1 MPGAEGK
8 LSQALNKKFLF
19 CFAGFGAE
27 KGRTA
32 KGMRGSSRAAGE
44 RTAMATKQA
53 KKKATRKTAQRRE
66 TLLERKARATKTAAK
81 AKEAGSGEA
90 RKKTGATKRAVKLD
104 KKKLG
109 AMVDRMLLQLAE
121 QVEEGECKISTS
133 EGVRLIQ
140 LRESLGLEKP
150 SSVKVEWVE
159 PKGE

>member
-1 MPGAEGK
+1 
-8 LSQALNKKFLF
+8 
-19 CFAGFGAE
+19 
-27 KGRTA
+27 
-32 KGMRGSSRAAGE
+32 
-44 RTAMATKQA
+44 MATRETKR
-53 KKKATRKTAQRRE
+53 KATRKTAQGPK
-66 TLLERKARATKTAAK
+66 KAPKPATK
-81 AKEAGSGEA
+81 AGS
-90 RKKTGATKRAVKLD
+90 KGATGKATGTAQSAEKKAATRKRTVRLD

-150 SSVKVEWVE
+150 SAVKVEWVE

>member
-1 MPGAEGK
+1 V
-8 LSQALNKKFLF
+8 
-19 CFAGFGAE
+19 
-27 KGRTA
+27 
-32 KGMRGSSRAAGE
+32 AAGE
-44 RTAMATKQA
+44 RMEMATKQA
-53 KKKATRKTAQRRE
+53 KKKATRKTAQGSK
-66 TLLERKARATKTAAK
+66 TPLKPKATKTAAK
-81 AKEAGSGEA
+81 AKEGNRGEA
-90 RKKTGATKRAVKLD
+90 ARKEGASKRKVKLD

-150 SSVKVEWVE
+150 SAVKVEWVE